1 MGAVCASVSSDLS
14 RVRPKGA
21 RRCAAQRA
29 VEGSKKPRGNPSV
42 VLVETTGLVRRGA
55 TEQREQNGEEDGAC
69 GRGMQTNGAERRS
82 VNAKRRRGDG
92 GCGLREREQ

>member
-42 VLVETTGLVRRGA
+42 VLVETTGLVRSGA
-55 TEQREQNGEEDGAC
+55 TEQREQNG
-69 GRGMQTNGAERRS
+69 GRRWGGWKGDANERSRTAERERKEE
-82 VNAKRRRGDG
+82 ARRRRG
-92 GCGLREREQ
+92 RFARA